1 MCIIWCC
8 VCMNVCDLVC
18 LYATL
23 NIDSGA
29 LSLLGTTEPFS
40 LLEMN
45 GILPSLSLFE
55 ISLLISVHVILV
67 GFIFFKNKSL
77 LEYMTSGI

>member
-1 MCIIWCC
+1 
-8 VCMNVCDLVC
+8 MNVCDLVC

-29 LSLLGTTEPFS
+29 LSLLVTTQPFS
-40 LLEMN
+40 LLEMD
-45 GILPSLSLFE
+45 GVLPSLSLFE

-67 GFIFFKNKSL
+67 VSFFSRTKAFLN
-77 LEYMTSGI
+77 I